1 MTDHRFLAILGEARP
16 EHPDARS
23 AAPFS
28 MQRCQ
33 RIYYPY
39 DWYLFRYRAST
50 WLGATTSLISCLVD
64 ARTGVCATAD
74 PFRLEDRTAGDA
86 WMLNRREDRDATL
99 ALARR
104 YADHVVRQKHKALVL
119 PRVDI
124 VESRQV
130 YKPFWVAVCD
140 PGSDTAQTM
149 LIDGVTGEYC
159 ALTACKHR
167 ATQPRSETAHAA
179 HEAESAG

>member
-1 MTDHRFLAILGEARP
+1 MTDQPFLAIQGKALP
-16 EHPDARS
+16 EHPGIQ
-23 AAPFS
+23 AAVPFS
-28 MQRCQ
+28 MQSCQ

-74 PFRLEDRTAGDA
+74 PFCLEDRTAGDA
-86 WMLNRREDRDATL
+86 WMLDRREDRDATL

-124 VESRQV
+124 VESRPV
-130 YKPFWVAVCD
+130 YKPFWVADCD
-140 PGSDTAQTM
+140 PGSGAAQTM
-149 LIDGVTGEYC
+149 LIDGVTGDYC
-159 ALTACKHR
+159 ALAAREHW
-167 ATQPRSETAHAA
+167 ATKPRSETANAVQ
-179 HEAESAG
+179 EAESAG